1 MSAAGGATRLPAIL
15 WVLALG
21 NLVVGTGGFMIGG
34 IVEPLSRSLGVSVS
48 ATGQLM
54 TVYSV
59 ANAIAAP
66 LLVALV
72 GRFDARTVMLGAMT
86 LLGAANAASALAANW
101 GELAVAR
108 VAMACGAGLFTPT
121 AAALGVALVPPAAR
135 GRALSVIFAGIGLS
149 YVIGLPFGAWAGQS
163 SYGWPLAFWGVV
175 AGALAVLA
183 LLLRAPRGVPTAPA
197 SLGGFGSLLTDRR
210 AVLGLAITAVYFS
223 SIFSIFSYIGAFLR
237 EYAGVPAS
245 GIAPVLIAFG
255 IAALG
260 GTFAGG
266 TLADRLGPTRLLYGI
281 CAGFLLV
288 FTLLASM
295 PGRTGPLIAA
305 FLCWGV
311 IGFAFY
317 AAQQSR
323 LVALA
328 PRQAT
333 AMLALNASMIY
344 VGTGAGSA
352 IGGAVIAAAGYRAL
366 PIASALL
373 IAIVALLVRATER
386 PAAAA

>member
-1 MSAAGGATRLPAIL
+1 VSAASAAPRLPAIL

-66 LLVALV
+66 LLVAMV

-121 AAALGVALVPPAAR
+121 AAALGVALVPPQAR

-266 TLADRLGPTRLLYGI
+266 TLADRLGPTRLLYVI

-288 FTLLASM
+288 FGLLWSM
-295 PGRTGPLIAA
+295 PGRTAPLIAA

-323 LVALA
+323 LVSLA

-352 IGGAVIAAAGYRAL
+352 IGGAVIASAGYRAL

>member
-72 GRFDARTVMLGAMT
+72 GRFDARTVMLGAMI
-86 LLGAANAASALAANW
+86 LLGAANAASALAASW

-121 AAALGVALVPPAAR
+121 AAALGVALVPPQAR

>member
-1 MSAAGGATRLPAIL
+1 MRKTPAYCP
-15 WVLALG
+15 G
-21 NLVVGTGGFMIGG
+21 QKGRGF
-34 IVEPLSRSLGVSVS
+34 SK
-48 ATGQLM
+48 T
-54 TVYSV
+54 T
-59 ANAIAAP
+59 
-66 LLVALV
+66 
-72 GRFDARTVMLGAMT
+72 RTVC
-86 LLGAANAASALAANW
+86 
-101 GELAVAR
+101 V
-108 VAMACGAGLFTPT
+108 
-121 AAALGVALVPPAAR
+121 
-135 GRALSVIFAGIGLS
+135 
-149 YVIGLPFGAWAGQS
+149 
-163 SYGWPLAFWGVV
+163 
-175 AGALAVLA
+175 
-183 LLLRAPRGVPTAPA
+183 
-197 SLGGFGSLLTDRR
+197 
-210 AVLGLAITAVYFS
+210 

-281 CAGFLLV
+281 CASFLLV

-323 LVALA
+323 LVSLA
-328 PRQAT
+328 PKQAT

-352 IGGAVIAAAGYRAL
+352 IGGAVIAAAGDRAL

>member
-1 MSAAGGATRLPAIL
+1 MSAASAAPRLPAIL

-66 LLVALV
+66 LLVAMV

-121 AAALGVALVPPAAR
+121 AAALGVALVPPQAR

-266 TLADRLGPTRLLYGI
+266 TLADRLGPTRLLYVI

-288 FTLLASM
+288 FGLLWSM
-295 PGRTGPLIAA
+295 PGRTAPLIAA

-323 LVALA
+323 LVSLA

-352 IGGAVIAAAGYRAL
+352 IGGAVIASAGYRAL

>member
-54 TVYSV
+54 TMYSV
-59 ANAIAAP
+59 ANAIAAA

-72 GRFDARTVMLGAMT
+72 GRFDARTVMLGAMI

-121 AAALGVALVPPAAR
+121 AAALGVALVPPQAR

-175 AGALAVLA
+175 AGALAVLV

-323 LVALA
+323 LVSLA
-328 PRQAT
+328 PKQAT

>member
-1 MSAAGGATRLPAIL
+1 MSATGAAPRLPAIL

-66 LLVALV
+66 LLVAMV

-108 VAMACGAGLFTPT
+108 VAVACGAGLFTPT
-121 AAALGVALVPPAAR
+121 AAALGVALVPPQAR

-266 TLADRLGPTRLLYGI
+266 TLADRLGPTRLLYVI

-288 FTLLASM
+288 FGLLWSM
-295 PGRTGPLIAA
+295 PGRTAPLIAA

-323 LVALA
+323 LVSLA

-352 IGGAVIAAAGYRAL
+352 IGGAVIASAGYRAL
-366 PIASALL
+366 PVASALL

>member
-1 MSAAGGATRLPAIL
+1 VSATGAAPRLPAIL

-66 LLVALV
+66 LLVAMV

-121 AAALGVALVPPAAR
+121 AAALGVALVPPQAR

-266 TLADRLGPTRLLYGI
+266 TLADRLGPTRLLYVI

-288 FTLLASM
+288 FGLLWSM
-295 PGRTGPLIAA
+295 PGRTAPLIAA

-323 LVALA
+323 LVSLA

-352 IGGAVIAAAGYRAL
+352 IGGAVIASAGYRAL